1 MILILFV
8 CFFAADSAT
17 TDEVV
22 LVKKIKI
29 HCSHLHH
36 KLVEVFQDTDILN
49 FSIDVAVIDQ
59 RDNEEKGIGDGVMRD
74 VICTFVSNLAYSHE
88 IGCEQKVPSVRHD
101 NVCNNGSQ

>member
-8 CFFAADSAT
+8 CFFAADSDT
-17 TDEVV
+17 TDEV
-22 LVKKIKI
+22 
-29 HCSHLHH
+29 
-36 KLVEVFQDTDILN
+36 VFQDTDILN